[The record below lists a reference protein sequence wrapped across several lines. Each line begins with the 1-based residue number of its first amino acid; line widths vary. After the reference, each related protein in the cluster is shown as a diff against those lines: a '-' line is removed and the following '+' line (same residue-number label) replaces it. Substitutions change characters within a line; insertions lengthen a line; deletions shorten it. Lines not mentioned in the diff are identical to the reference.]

1 MDNQKTLDGVVS
13 DLERNNNLLHL
24 TANENQM
31 SNTARSFLG
40 SKLSERYYFGS
51 GDEKSVVDFGHLIGL
66 GLPGCAELIDKAEEV
81 TRRMLHA
88 KVVNLN
94 VLSGVHAMM
103 SAILSVSKVGDVVM
117 TVPDESGGHFA
128 TKGIIEAVGRKH
140 YYVDFDYA
148 NLCFDADKIAMNVRE
163 NNIKVIYLDVSYY
176 LNPHN
181 IRELREAVGNE
192 VIIVY
197 DASHTLGLIMG
208 GCFQSPLEE
217 GANIIC
223 GNTHKTLPGPHKGLI
238 AFRDQDLADSANAVI
253 NACLYSSP
261 HLDHLLALSV
271 TILEMDKFGEE
282 YSKQVI
288 ANSNA
293 LAKSLVGLGYEVRK
307 SNTGEYSHN
316 HQVHLFVDKL
326 GDRLDLYK
334 KLLMNNIS
342 THLEG
347 TELTDHGW
355 YIRLGTAEP
364 TRLGMKVIEME
375 TIAKILDQALKGQDV
390 KSEVAKLVNQYRQI
404 HYSFDI
410 QN

>member
-1 MDNQKTLDGVVS
+1 MDNQKILDGVGH
-13 DLERNNNLLHL
+13 DLERSNNLLHL

-51 GDEKSVVDFGHLIGL
+51 GDEKSIVDFGHLVGL
-66 GLPGCAELIDKAEEV
+66 GLPGCAELIGKAEEAAKK
-81 TRRMLHA
+81 MLHA
-88 KVVNLN
+88 KAVNLN

-103 SAILSVSKVGDVVM
+103 SAILSVSRVSDGVM
-117 TVPDESGGHFA
+117 TVPEESGGHFA
-128 TKGIIEAVGRKH
+128 TKGIVEVIGRKH
-140 YYVDFDYA
+140 YYTDFDYI
-148 NLCFDADKIAMNVRE
+148 NLRFDTAKIAKSVRG
-163 NNIKVIYLDVSYY
+163 NDIKVIYLDVSYY

-192 VIIVY
+192 VIIIY

-208 GCFQSPLEE
+208 GQFQSPLEE

-223 GNTHKTLPGPHKGLI
+223 GNTHKTFPGPHKGLI
-238 AFRDQDLADSANAVI
+238 AFRDQDLADSANAII

-271 TILEMDKFGEE
+271 TILEMEQFGEV
-282 YSKQVI
+282 YSKQIV

-293 LAKSLVGLGYEVRK
+293 LAKSLVSLGYEVRK

-316 HQVHLFVDKL
+316 HQVHLFVDEL

-334 KLLMNNIS
+334 RLLNNNIS

-364 TRLGMKVIEME
+364 TRLGMKEAEMDI
-375 TIAKILDQALKGQDV
+375 IAKILDQALKGQVV
-390 KSEVAKLVNQYRQI
+390 KSKVTELVNEYCQI

-410 QN
+410 